1 MEKTYQRGDVVMIDV
16 PMPTTGHVQGG
27 YRPWVVVQNEIGNK
41 HSPTSIVVPMTT
53 QLKRLDL
60 PTHVAVTW
68 GELLPSMVECE
79 QVRVIDVTDDWKYI
93 CTLPKEIM
101 THVDTALK
109 NAFFYS
115 GGGASR
121 KGVIKWLKSK
131 LVR

>member
-27 YRPWVVVQNEIGNK
+27 NRPWVVVQNEIGNK

-68 GELLPSMVECE
+68 GNLLPSMVECE

-115 GGGASR
+115 GGGR
-121 KGVIKWLKSK
+121 PG
-131 LVR
+131 RE

>member
-27 YRPWVVVQNEIGNK
+27 NRPWVVVQNEIGNK

-101 THVDTALK
+101 THVDTALR

-115 GGGASR
+115 GGEFW
-121 KGVIKWLKSK
+121 KEVTEWLIKI
-131 LVR
+131 VR

>member
-16 PMPTTGHVQGG
+16 PMPATGHVQGG
-27 YRPWVVVQNEIGNK
+27 NRPWVVVQNEIGNK

-53 QLKRLDL
+53 QMKRLDL
-60 PTHVAVTW
+60 PTHVAITW

-93 CTLPKEIM
+93 CTLM

-115 GGGASR
+115 GGASR
-121 KGVIKWLKSK
+121 KGVIKWL
-131 LVR
+131 RTRFAR

>member
-27 YRPWVVVQNEIGNK
+27 NRPWVVVQNEIGNK

-115 GGGASR
+115 GGGDLEGSD
-121 KGVIKWLKSK
+121 
-131 LVR
+131 

>member
-27 YRPWVVVQNEIGNK
+27 NRPWVVVQNEIGNK

-53 QLKRLDL
+53 QMKRLDL
-60 PTHVAVTW
+60 PTHVAITW
-68 GELLPSMVECE
+68 GDLLPSMAECE
-79 QVRVIDVTDDWKYI
+79 QVRVIDVTEDWKYV

-115 GGGASR
+115 GGEFWKGAIEWLR
-121 KGVIKWLKSK
+121 KI
-131 LVR
+131 VR

>member
-27 YRPWVVVQNEIGNK
+27 NRPWVVVQNEIGNK

-68 GELLPSMVECE
+68 GNLLPSMVECE
-79 QVRVIDVTDDWKYI
+79 QVRVIDATDDWKYI

-115 GGGASR
+115 GGGDLEGSD
-121 KGVIKWLKSK
+121 
-131 LVR
+131 

>member
-27 YRPWVVVQNEIGNK
+27 NRPWVVVQNEIGNK

-68 GELLPSMVECE
+68 GNLLPSMVECE

-115 GGGASR
+115 GGGDLEGSD
-121 KGVIKWLKSK
+121 
-131 LVR
+131 